1 LRTAMDNDVIVVRGL
16 KETLGDLLLLQEEH
30 AELEERE
37 QILRK
42 EVHALEGDIAS
53 DNKTLKSEEQ
63 NLKQKMQELAHTQ
76 EQLEEVQV
84 KRTEKR
90 TEIRALYDG
99 FSERHG
105 RDLREFEGREPSHS
119 GDQKALREEIADVRA
134 QIKDLGSVNL
144 MAVEEFGEVSDRYEF
159 LSSQIEDLRS
169 AREDLIRVTA
179 EIKRES
185 EQLFVDTYNRI
196 RKNFHTVFRRLFG
209 GGRAE
214 LRLVDA
220 DSVLD
225 SGIDILV
232 QPPGKKLE
240 NIALLS
246 GGERSL
252 TAVALL
258 FATFMVRPS
267 PFTLLDEIDAALDEH
282 NVSRFVQMLHEFA
295 QQSQFIV
302 ITHNKKTVAGAN
314 TLLGVT
320 MQESGM
326 SQVVAVRI
334 DGEDTTKETTEK
346 GELIVSTDAEP
357 GDGDPVPAEV
367 DLGFEE

>member
-1 LRTAMDNDVIVVRGL
+1 MDEQVRS
-16 KETLGDLLLLQEEH
+16 LQEEH
-30 AELEERE
+30 AGLEEQE
-37 QILRK
+37 KALRG
-42 EVHALEGDIAS
+42 ELQSLEKKIAA
-53 DNKTLKSEEQ
+53 DNRSLKDEET
-63 NLKQKMQELAHTQ
+63 NLKQKMQALAQ
-76 EQLEEVQV
+76 VQSKLEEAHVRV
-84 KRTEKR
+84 AEKR
-90 TEIRALYDG
+90 TEIKGLYDS

-105 RDLREFEGREPSHS
+105 RDLREFESREVPAET
-119 GDQKALREEIADVRA
+119 DQKDLREKIATIRA
-134 QIKDLGSVNL
+134 GLKDLGSVNL
-144 MAVEEFGEVSDRYEF
+144 MAVEEFAEISDRYEF
-159 LSSQIEDLRS
+159 LNGQLEDLRA
-169 AREDLIRVTA
+169 ARNDLVQVTS

-185 EQLFVDTYNRI
+185 EQLFVETYNRI

-214 LRLVDA
+214 LRLIDPDA
-220 DSVLD
+220 ILD

-258 FATFMVRPS
+258 FSTFMVRPS

-282 NVSRFVQMLHEFA
+282 NVSRFVTMLHEFGEH
-295 QQSQFIV
+295 SQFIV
-302 ITHNKKTVAGAN
+302 ITHNKKTVAGAR

-320 MQESGM
+320 MQENGV

-334 DGEDTTKETTEK
+334 DGDGVEPEGAPDAGPEPELALED
-346 GELIVSTDAEP
+346 GE
-357 GDGDPVPAEV
+357 
-367 DLGFEE
+367 